1 MSIQLY
7 VLHFFVPQITLHD
20 VVVYFCIMLLL
31 CSNCITYSRRYFK
44 NSTSVA
50 FTLSCWQILIL
61 IAGTLSWYRLSK
73 NFGRIVFSHIQ
84 IIRKFPVQLYS
95 GIMVISSIIV
105 KSQFKSC
112 VFFSPGVFIHFWFC
126 QFHNISEKLWLESS
140 PCENGGGN
148 QRKLTMRR
156 RRSKEVRTT

>member
-7 VLHFFVPQITLHD
+7 VLHFFVPQINLHD

-112 VFFSPGVFIHFWFC
+112 VFFLPVSSYIFGFASFTIFQRSYGWKAVLARTVGEI
-126 QFHNISEKLWLESS
+126 KES
-140 PCENGGGN
+140 
-148 QRKLTMRR
+148 
-156 RRSKEVRTT
+156 